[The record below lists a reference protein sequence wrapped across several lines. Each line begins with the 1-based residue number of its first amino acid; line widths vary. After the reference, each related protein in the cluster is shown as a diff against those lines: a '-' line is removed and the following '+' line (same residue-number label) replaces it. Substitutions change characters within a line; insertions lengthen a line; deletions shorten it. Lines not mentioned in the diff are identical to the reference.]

1 MNQRIDQSLIN
12 FPEMQEIVD
21 LYGEYWAIETHND
34 FLIDFIKKESSKI
47 TSTDQFNAS
56 KIAIFKQIAR
66 NDLSNVKMAIKGN
79 KKLKN
84 LDFSEMKKE
93 VT

>member
-1 MNQRIDQSLIN
+1 
-12 FPEMQEIVD
+12 VD